1 MNLPNDSLCVGVV
14 YFATQLASKKW
25 TMPLRDW
32 KPAMNRFAIE
42 YGERFE
48 V

>member
-1 MNLPNDSLCVGVV
+1 MQQSALRIIYLAVMN
-14 YFATQLASKKW
+14 ASKKW

-42 YGERFE
+42 YGDRFDKN
-48 V
+48 